1 MEPVNVN
8 PAALQQVLQSYSD
21 ARNAGAPKAPAS
33 DSSSAASQTD
43 EVTISPE
50 AQELQR
56 LVQTAHLTED
66 VRGEQVNEIRT
77 RLRTGAYMLD
87 PQAIA
92 AKMLGLGG
100 Q

>member
-8 PAALQQVLQSYSD
+8 PAGIQQVLQSYSD
-21 ARNAGAPKAPAS
+21 ARNAGAPKAPANGAPAPQG
-33 DSSSAASQTD
+33 DA
-43 EVTISPE
+43 VTISPE

-56 LVQTAHLTED
+56 LVQAAHVAED
-66 VRGEQVNEIRT
+66 VRSEEVEAIRT
-77 RLRTGAYMLD
+77 RIRTGAYMLD

-92 AKMLGLGG
+92 RRMLGLGG

>member
-8 PAALQQVLQSYSD
+8 PAAIQQVLQSYTE
-21 ARNAGAPKAPAS
+21 ARNTGAVKPPAADAS
-33 DSSSAASQTD
+33 TAASQND

-56 LVQTAHLTED
+56 LVQTAHLAEN
-66 VRGEQVNEIRT
+66 VRSEQVEEIRT
-77 RLRTGAYMLD
+77 RIRTGSYLLD

-100 Q
+100 

>member
-1 MEPVNVN
+1 MDPVNVN

-21 ARNAGAPKAPAS
+21 AVNSGAPKAPS
-33 DSSSAASQTD
+33 NDGSSSAPQAD

-56 LVQTAHLTED
+56 LVQSAHLAED
-66 VRGEQVNEIRT
+66 VRGEQVAEIRT
-77 RLRTGAYMLD
+77 RVRTGAYMLD

-92 AKMLGLGG
+92 ARMLGLGG